1 MPVSALCLCVC
12 MRACVCRRVHP
23 CLHTPGLGRPLAQLI
38 VTPDPPPTPPHP
50 HARHYCRLRTMQSR
64 PASHDI
70 SQDESRQLQFDLDSM
85 YAAFNGMLKQAR

>member
-1 MPVSALCLCVC
+1 
-12 MRACVCRRVHP
+12 
-23 CLHTPGLGRPLAQLI
+23 
-38 VTPDPPPTPPHP
+38 
-50 HARHYCRLRTMQSR
+50 MQSR